1 MGTMGNTF
9 DVNTVKY
16 GHARKVW
23 REIRH
28 RYPGGGMV
36 SNISEWVAVGKI
48 PAGTA
53 VKFDLSGKTFTAYTD
68 AQIKAAKSDI
78 TTLGINGYLQED
90 ILVARG
96 NTKASGTVVYAGE
109 IYQYMFDEEV
119 VAILQKI
126 TTLPQIVWVQ

>member
-1 MGTMGNTF
+1 MGNTF

-36 SNISEWVAVGKI
+36 SNISDWVAVGKI

-53 VKFDLSGKTFTAYTD
+53 VKFDLSGKTFKPIRTNRLRRLN
-68 AQIKAAKSDI
+68 QI
-78 TTLGINGYLQED
+78 LPL
-90 ILVARG
+90 LVLMAIC
-96 NTKASGTVVYAGE
+96 KK
-109 IYQYMFDEEV
+109 MF
-119 VAILQKI
+119 L
-126 TTLPQIVWVQ
+126 

>member
-28 RYPGGGMV
+28 RYPGGGIV
-36 SNISEWVAVGKI
+36 SNISDWATVGKI

-53 VKFDLSGKTFTAYTD
+53 VKFDLSGKTFIAYTD
-68 AQIKAAKSDI
+68 AKIKAATDI

-90 ILVARG
+90 ILVASG

-109 IYQYMFDEEV
+109 IYQYMFDGKV

>member
-36 SNISEWVAVGKI
+36 SNISDWVAVGKI

-53 VKFDLSGKTFTAYTD
+53 VKFDLSGKTFKAYTD
-68 AQIKAAKSDI
+68 EQIKAAESA
-78 TTLGINGYLQED
+78 LGINGYLQED
-90 ILVARG
+90 ILVASG

>member
-1 MGTMGNTF
+1 MGNTF

-36 SNISEWVAVGKI
+36 SNISDWVTVGKI

-53 VKFDLSGKTFTAYTD
+53 VNFDLSDKTFKAYTD
-68 AQIKAAKSDI
+68 EQIIETAESI

-90 ILVARG
+90 VLVASEK
-96 NTKASGTVVYAGE
+96 TEASGTVVYAGE
-109 IYQYMFDEEV
+109 IYQYMFNEEV

>member
-36 SNISEWVAVGKI
+36 SNISDWVAVGKI

-53 VKFDLSGKTFTAYTD
+53 VKFDLSGKTFTAYT
-68 AQIKAAKSDI
+68 A
-78 TTLGINGYLQED
+78 GI
-90 ILVARG
+90 
-96 NTKASGTVVYAGE
+96 
-109 IYQYMFDEEV
+109 
-119 VAILQKI
+119 
-126 TTLPQIVWVQ
+126 LPTATQSEMLLTIPPPG

>member
-1 MGTMGNTF
+1 MP
-9 DVNTVKY
+9 V
-16 GHARKVW
+16 KVW

-36 SNISEWVAVGKI
+36 SNIFRLGCGWQDFLPVQLWS
-48 PAGTA
+48 
-53 VKFDLSGKTFTAYTD
+53 FDLSGKTFTAYTD
-68 AQIKAAKSDI
+68 AQIKAAESDI

-90 ILVARG
+90 ILVASG

>member
-36 SNISEWVAVGKI
+36 SNISDWTSAGKI

-53 VKFDLSGKTFTAYTD
+53 VKFYLSNKTLKAYTD
-68 AQIKAAKSDI
+68 EQIKAATADI

-90 ILVARG
+90 ILVTSE

-109 IYQYMFDEEV
+109 LYQYMFDEEV
-119 VAILQKI
+119 IAILQKI

>member
-36 SNISEWVAVGKI
+36 SNISDWLRWQ
-48 PAGTA
+48 
-53 VKFDLSGKTFTAYTD
+53 DSCRY
-68 AQIKAAKSDI
+68 SC
-78 TTLGINGYLQED
+78 
-90 ILVARG
+90 
-96 NTKASGTVVYAGE
+96 
-109 IYQYMFDEEV
+109 EV
-119 VAILQKI
+119 
-126 TTLPQIVWVQ
+126 

>member
-1 MGTMGNTF
+1 MQPADTLN
-9 DVNTVKY
+9 VK
-16 GHARKVW
+16 ARRKAGRRIEIINSKTINVW
-23 REIRH
+23 EQ
-28 RYPGGGMV
+28 
-36 SNISEWVAVGKI
+36 WV
-48 PAGTA
+48 TR
-53 VKFDLSGKTFTAYTD
+53 KTFTAYTD
-68 AQIKAAKSDI
+68 AQIKAAESNI

-90 ILVARG
+90 ILVASG

>member
-36 SNISEWVAVGKI
+36 SNISDWVAVGKI

-53 VKFDLSGKTFTAYTD
+53 VKFDLSGKTF
-68 AQIKAAKSDI
+68 
-78 TTLGINGYLQED
+78 
-90 ILVARG
+90 
-96 NTKASGTVVYAGE
+96 
-109 IYQYMFDEEV
+109 
-119 VAILQKI
+119 
-126 TTLPQIVWVQ
+126 

>member
-36 SNISEWVAVGKI
+36 SNISDWTSAGKI

-53 VKFDLSGKTFTAYTD
+53 VKFDLSNKTLNAYTD
-68 AQIKAAKSDI
+68 EQIKAATAGI

-90 ILVARG
+90 ILVTSE

-109 IYQYMFDEEV
+109 LYQYMFDEEV
-119 VAILQKI
+119 IAILQKI

>member
-36 SNISEWVAVGKI
+36 SNISDWVAVE
-48 PAGTA
+48 
-53 VKFDLSGKTFTAYTD
+53 
-68 AQIKAAKSDI
+68 SDI

-90 ILVARG
+90 ILVASG

>member
-9 DVNTVKY
+9 DVNTMKY

-36 SNISEWVAVGKI
+36 SNITDWVDAGKI

-53 VKFDLSGKTFTAYTD
+53 VKFDLKEKTIKAYTD
-68 AQIKAAKSDI
+68 EQIKTADADI

-90 ILVARG
+90 ILVASS

-109 IYQYMFDEEV
+109 IYQYMFEEDV

>member
-36 SNISEWVAVGKI
+36 SNISDWVAVGKI
-48 PAGTA
+48 PA
-53 VKFDLSGKTFTAYTD
+53 GKTFTAYTD
-68 AQIKAAKSDI
+68 AQIKAAESDI

-90 ILVARG
+90 ILVASG

>member
-9 DVNTVKY
+9 DVNTMKY

-36 SNISEWVAVGKI
+36 SNITDWVDAGKI

-53 VKFDLSGKTFTAYTD
+53 VKFDLKEKTIKAYTD
-68 AQIKAAKSDI
+68 EQIKAADADI

-90 ILVARG
+90 ILVASS

-109 IYQYMFDEEV
+109 IYQYMFEEDV

>member
-1 MGTMGNTF
+1 MGNTF

-36 SNISEWVAVGKI
+36 SNISDWV
-48 PAGTA
+48 
-53 VKFDLSGKTFTAYTD
+53 
-68 AQIKAAKSDI
+68 AQIKAAESDI

-90 ILVARG
+90 ILVASG

>member
-1 MGTMGNTF
+1 MGNTF

-36 SNISEWVAVGKI
+36 SNISDWVAVGKI

-53 VKFDLSGKTFTAYTD
+53 VKFDLSGKTFTAY
-68 AQIKAAKSDI
+68 
-78 TTLGINGYLQED
+78 NGYLQED
-90 ILVARG
+90 ILVASG